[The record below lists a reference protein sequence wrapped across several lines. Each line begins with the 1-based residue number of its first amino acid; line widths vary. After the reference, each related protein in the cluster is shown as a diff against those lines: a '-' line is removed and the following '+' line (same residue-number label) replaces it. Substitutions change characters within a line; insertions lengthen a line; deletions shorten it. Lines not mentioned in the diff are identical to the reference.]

1 MSTGW
6 VWHERYMW
14 HDAGSAA
21 AFVPAGGYVEPD
33 VHVESPPAKRRLR
46 NLVEVSGLGAKLV
59 PIEPRPA
66 TREELS
72 KVHTADYLD
81 FLETMSDRGGGDAGG
96 PERSGADREPSPSP
110 FGPGGF
116 EIARLAAGGCL
127 AALEAVLEGSV
138 SNAYALVRP
147 PGHHAQ
153 ADRGMG
159 TCLLNNVA
167 VAAERARDLG
177 CERVAVVDW
186 DVHHG
191 NGTQE
196 AFWEDGTTLVVSIHQ
211 ADCFPPDSGP
221 LGETGEGAGAGTTL
235 NVPLPPGSGEGAYAA
250 TMERVVGPALRR
262 FDPDL
267 ILVSCGLDASAMDPL
282 GRQLLHSDAFREMTA
297 AVIGAAREVCGGRLV
312 LCHEGGYSPA
322 YAPFCG
328 LAVIEELA
336 GIRTEVEDP
345 FQPVW
350 APIGYQGLQPH
361 QDAVVAEAARLV
373 DRVPTP

>member
-1 MSTGW
+1 MTTGW

-14 HDAGSAA
+14 HDTGSAA
-21 AFVPAGGYVEPD
+21 GFIPAGGYVEPD
-33 VHVESPPAKRRLR
+33 VHVESPAAKRRLR
-46 NLVEVSGLGAKLV
+46 NLVAVSGLEAELV
-59 PIEPRPA
+59 PIEPRRA

-72 KVHTADYLD
+72 QVHTGDYLD
-81 FLETMSDRGGGDAGG
+81 FLEAMSERGGGDAGG
-96 PERSGADREPSPSP
+96 PERSGPDREPSPSP

-116 EIARLAAGGCL
+116 EIACLAAGGCL
-127 AALEAVLEGSV
+127 AAVEAVVKGTVE
-138 SNAYALVRP
+138 NAYALVRP

-167 VAAERARDLG
+167 AAAHRAMALG
-177 CERVAVVDW
+177 CARVAIVDW

-196 AFWEDGTTLVVSIHQ
+196 AFWEDGGVLFISIHQ
-211 ADCFPPDSGP
+211 AGCFPPDSGQLREIGQGP
-221 LGETGEGAGAGTTL
+221 GAGTTL

-250 TMERVVGPALRR
+250 TMDRVAGPALRR
-262 FDPDL
+262 FSPDL

-282 GRQLLHSDAFREMTA
+282 GRQLLHSEAFRRMTA
-297 AVIGAAREVCGGRLV
+297 AMMQAADEACDGRLV

-336 GIRTEVEDP
+336 GTRTAVDDP
-345 FQPVW
+345 FLPVW
-350 APIGYQGLQPH
+350 SGVGYQGLQPH
-361 QDAVVAEAARLV
+361 QEEVAAAAARLV
-373 DRVPTP
+373 DRVPPP